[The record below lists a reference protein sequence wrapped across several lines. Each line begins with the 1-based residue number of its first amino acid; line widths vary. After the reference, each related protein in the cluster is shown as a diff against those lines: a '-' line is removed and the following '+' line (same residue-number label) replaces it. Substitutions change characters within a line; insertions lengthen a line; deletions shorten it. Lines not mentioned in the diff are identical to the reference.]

1 MGVSTSSSAARLGS
15 FAASYV
21 VWLVSLTILAQLG
34 ISLSHGQFFA
44 MFGVL
49 PRPPLRVSAPRKV
62 TFSIIVVCTMVNL
75 QLQLFMFE

>member
-1 MGVSTSSSAARLGS
+1 MNLFVYRGMGVSTSSAAARLGS

-21 VWLVSLTILAQLG
+21 VWLVSLT
-34 ISLSHGQFFA
+34 HGQFFA

-49 PRPPLRVSAPRKV
+49 PRPRLRVSASRKV